1 MQDNK
6 KFEDRLNDAL
16 KRNDIDLTGD
26 VPVKGA
32 EDESGFAEASTGL
45 AYGMRIG
52 LEFMSGTVVGLGI
65 GWGLDRFFDT
75 SPWCLL
81 VFTVLGFFAGILNV
95 FRDINRL
102 DNTIGVNRKNVVGKK
117 SPESKG

>member
-1 MQDNK
+1 MHQDDK

-16 KRNDIDLTGD
+16 KRNDLDLTGD
-26 VPVKGA
+26 APVAGNGDETSDFGA
-32 EDESGFAEASTGL
+32 ASTGL

-81 VFTVLGFFAGILNV
+81 VFTVLGFFAGMMNV

-102 DNTIGVNRKNVVGKK
+102 DNSIGVNRKNVVGKK
-117 SPESKG
+117 

>member
-26 VPVKGA
+26 APVGSG
-32 EDESGFAEASTGL
+32 EDRSEFGEASTGL

-52 LEFMSGTVVGLGI
+52 IEFMSGTVVGLGI
-65 GWGLDRFFDT
+65 GWGLDSYFDT

-81 VFTVLGFFAGILNV
+81 VFTVLGFFAGMMNV

-102 DNTIGVNRKNVVGKK
+102 DNSIGVNRKNVVGKK
-117 SPESKG
+117 D

>member
-16 KRNDIDLTGD
+16 KRNDIDLTGHE
-26 VPVKGA
+26 PIKA
-32 EDESGFAEASTGL
+32 ADERSEFGEASTGL

-81 VFTVLGFFAGILNV
+81 VFTVLGFFAGIMNV

-117 SPESKG
+117 D

>member
-1 MQDNK
+1 MHPDDK
-6 KFEDRLNDAL
+6 KFEDRLDDAL

-26 VPVKGA
+26 APVNGSGDETSDFGA
-32 EDESGFAEASTGL
+32 ASTGL

-81 VFTVLGFFAGILNV
+81 VFTVLGFFAGIMNV

-102 DNTIGVNRKNVVGKK
+102 DNNIGVNRKNVVGKK
-117 SPESKG
+117 D